1 MQNPSPAHAGPSVH
15 RFTLLLAIGAL
26 FVSAV
31 QAAPT
36 AEQIYAR
43 YIEARGGQA
52 KLDAIQS
59 IIERG
64 TYTEGTYSGSAVQA
78 HMRPYYRLVGDPGDK
93 IFADGAEGY
102 DGSAWE
108 YYPDP
113 GIVLRVVSSA
123 AAALRHNSY
132 LFGLLVDYK
141 VQGSV
146 ISFLGTA
153 NIAGREAYK
162 LRVHLMDGFEED
174 EFIDAKTW
182 LLVATRKAAKVHA
195 FGSEVTSQTRI
206 SDYRRVEGVL
216 FPFLY
221 AEVDIKTGK
230 ELNRFQTTGF
240 ELNRKLEPK
249 DFSPPNPRRTAE
261 QSLIESLFAQR
272 DDAQAVMWTLFDFRR
287 VHPDARTDA
296 AMEVAGYQIL
306 KMGQNA
312 TALALLEENARRYP
326 QSSGA
331 AFGLGRAYRTAGDDA
346 KAHAEFERAL
356 QLDPNNKRAQDAL
369 QTIAQPQAKP

>member
-1 MQNPSPAHAGPSVH
+1 MHKL
-15 RFTLLLAIGAL
+15 TLLLAIAAL

-36 AEQIYAR
+36 AERVYAR

-132 LFGLLVDYK
+132 IFGLLVDYK
-141 VQGSV
+141 VQGSK
-146 ISFLGTA
+146 ISFQGTE
-153 NIAGREAYK
+153 NIAGHNAYN

-174 EFIDAKTW
+174 ELIDAKTW
-182 LLVATRKAAKVHA
+182 LLVATRKVAKVHA
-195 FGSEVTSQTRI
+195 FGSEVASQTRV

-221 AEVDIKTGK
+221 AEVDLKTGK
-230 ELNRFQTTGF
+230 ELNRFQTTRL
-240 ELNRKLEPK
+240 ELNRKLDPK
-249 DFSPPNPRRTAE
+249 DFSPPNPPRTPE
-261 QSLIESLFAQR
+261 QALIESLFAQR
-272 DDAQAVMWTLFDFRR
+272 DDTQAVMWTVFDFRR
-287 VHPDARTDA
+287 THPEVPTDA
-296 AMEVAGYQIL
+296 AVEVAGYQIL
-306 KMGQNA
+306 KMNQNA
-312 TALALLEENARRYP
+312 PALALLEENARHYP

-331 AFGLGRAYRTAGDDA
+331 AFGLGRAYRAAGDDA
-346 KAHAEFERAL
+346 KARAELERAV

-369 QTIAQPQAKP
+369 KSLTQPQAKPE